1 MYTKGFN
8 LFFRLRCLLVLG
20 FVFFPVFGWAASS
33 CTGAANTWTL
43 TLPSQVAAA
52 RDLPN
57 GSLLTNWVS
66 SPATTNYW
74 SCTLNV
80 ANDGV
85 IFQFGTSGI
94 VSGQATSYT
103 ATYNGVAIRVFPTN
117 VAGVGVALASHYY
130 QSFSAGCPA
139 GWDSWATLG
148 STYTGC
154 QQLAGGKQTA
164 SAGGQMAA
172 ALVKIGDI
180 TPGTLSG
187 TVATYY
193 NYPVNGGTSG
203 GTQTFAIS
211 PVNVTSLTCTTPDVS
226 VPMGTFR
233 TTDFPNVGSL
243 SPNPAGL
250 TIQLLNCPGGTA
262 VSGTQAGQIH
272 GIQYRIDPTSGTL
285 ATNVAALTGSPSAS
299 GIGIQLFTSS
309 ASVFPLSTMQTLS
322 GYNSTSGGNYSIPMT
337 ARYYRT
343 GTVTAG
349 PANTTMTLT
358 VSYQ

>member
-1 MYTKGFN
+1 MYNTGFN
-8 LFFRLRCLLVLG
+8 LLFKLRRWIVLG
-20 FVFFPVFGWAASS
+20 LVFFPVFGWAASS

-66 SPATTNYW
+66 SSATTNYW

-94 VSGQATSYT
+94 VSGAATSYT
-103 ATYNGVAIRVFPTN
+103 TTYNGVAISVFPTN
-117 VAGVGVALASHYY
+117 VAGVGLALAAHHYG
-130 QSFSAGCPA
+130 SFSAGCLA

-154 QQLAGGKQTA
+154 QQLVGGKQTGN
-164 SAGGQMAA
+164 AGGQMAV

-211 PVNVTSLTCTTPDVS
+211 PVNVTTLTCTTPDVS
-226 VPMGTFR
+226 VPMGTFK

-243 SPNPAGL
+243 SPNPAGFN
-250 TIQLLNCPGGTA
+250 IQLLNCPGGTA

-272 GIQYRIDPTSGTL
+272 GIQYRIDPTSGTV
-285 ATNVAALTGSPSAS
+285 ATNVAALGGNPSAS
-299 GIGIQLFTSS
+299 GVGIELFNNSG
-309 ASVFPLSTMQTLS
+309 AVFPLSTSTTLS
-322 GYNSTSGGNYSIPMT
+322 GYNSATGGNYTIPLT

-349 PANTTMTLT
+349 PANATMTLT
-358 VSYQ
+358 ISYQ